1 MSMMDP
7 DVEFFGVQIKKG
19 EDVGM
24 QDYLESEEASYSSLH
39 ITQVRHTAPGAS
51 YCTCSVAAHP
61 VHIKCMLVVAA

>member
-19 EDVGM
+19 EEVGM

-39 ITQVRHTAPGAS
+39 ITQVGRPAPGATLS
-51 YCTCSVAAHP
+51 HVP
-61 VHIKCMLVVAA
+61 L